1 MGSQTKKLIK
11 WGGLAILALMAL
23 SYLLQSVWISPEIHA
38 RVVDE
43 GGKPVKGAVVLLV
56 WMVKAPLNE
65 TNYGP
70 IAIHEALTDD
80 SGNFVIPGWGPRF
93 DFSGHLQQGEP
104 KTYIFHP
111 DFYPVMENNLIKDAP
126 LKRFAPVY
134 IGYHMNGKDFQLK
147 SFLGLSKNQA
157 ADAKYEGSSKE
168 YLDKLQYL
176 IWGVEHAVEPIE
188 RCGWQKTPLMI
199 TQLHRA
205 KLSLEK
211 QSDDASILPSIYRA
225 LVVNYRPVCGKAEEF
240 FKDYVK

>member
-1 MGSQTKKLIK
+1 MRSQTKKFIK
-11 WGGLAILALMAL
+11 WGGLAAVALIAF
-23 SYLLQSVWISPEIHA
+23 SYLLQSVWMSPEIRA

-56 WMVKAPLNE
+56 WMIKAPLNE

-70 IAIHEALTDD
+70 IAMYEALTDEN
-80 SGNFVIPGWGPRF
+80 GGFVIPGWGPRF

-111 DFYPVMENNLIKDAP
+111 DFYPVTEYNLIKDAP
-126 LKRFAPVY
+126 LKQFAPVY
-134 IGYHMNGKDFQLK
+134 LGYHMNGKDFQLK
-147 SFLGLSKNQA
+147 TFHGLSKNQA

-176 IWGVEHAVEPIE
+176 LWGVRDAIEPIE
-188 RCGWQKTPLMI
+188 RCSWHQAPLMI

-211 QSDDASILPSIYRA
+211 QSEDASILPSIYRA
-225 LVVNYRPVCGKAEEF
+225 LVINYRPACGKAEEF
-240 FKDYVK
+240 FKGYLK